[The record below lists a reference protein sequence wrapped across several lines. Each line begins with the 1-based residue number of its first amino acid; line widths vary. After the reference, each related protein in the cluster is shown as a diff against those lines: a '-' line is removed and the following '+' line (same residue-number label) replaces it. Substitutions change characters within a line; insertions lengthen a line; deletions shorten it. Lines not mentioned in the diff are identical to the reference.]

1 MMVKR
6 TRYPSFNV
14 MDEREAWDIHTQAIV
29 TNRVLEPQPCT
40 VLDGEEQQL
49 MRRICSALVD
59 DGREEVIRYVLA
71 HIDRTLK
78 ETTGEGERKA
88 GIPER
93 KTLILEGIQ
102 HVGKLIFQLTGN
114 KAIKCDEQKI
124 TEVLRQISE
133 GRANFSKWPSD
144 LQREWFVKMLN
155 LTVEAYCSHPVVWS
169 EMGYA
174 GPAYPR
180 GYVRGDIGQLDPWE
194 AKEEA

>member
-1 MMVKR
+1 MVKR

-14 MDEREAWDIHTQAIV
+14 MDEREAWDTHTQAIV
-29 TNRVLEPQPCT
+29 TNRVLKPQSCA
-40 VLDGEEQQL
+40 VLDGEEQLLLRQ
-49 MRRICSALVD
+49 ICSALVD
-59 DGREEVIRYVLA
+59 DEREEVIRYVLA
-71 HIDRTLK
+71 HVDRTLK
-78 ETTGEGERKA
+78 ETTGEGERKD

-102 HVGKLIFQLTGN
+102 HVGQLMCQLTGK
-114 KAIKCDEQKI
+114 KATKWDVQKV
-124 TEVLRQISE
+124 TEVLQQISE
-133 GRANFSKWPSD
+133 GRAGFATWSSD

-155 LTVEAYCSHPVVWS
+155 LTVEAYCSYPVVWS

-180 GYVRGDIGQLDPWE
+180 GYVRGDIGRLDPWE